1 MSAALIRQQT
11 WLFDAIT
18 ADQAPAR
25 LSRVLGGAAVP
36 AAIGLEVYRH
46 AYRARLRD
54 CLADDFSAVQQVLG
68 EAAFAVVADAYI
80 SELPPSASTLN
91 RYGAAFPTWLQ
102 GAAKRLAVAR
112 RVYVGQ
118 LAHLEWAL
126 VEAIHAPLSPTVTR
140 GALAKLAP
148 EGWVAA
154 RLTPVPSLRLV
165 RCTWS
170 INAAYAAH
178 LNARSLVPQRC
189 PGAVVVVRRAA
200 GLRRHQLGAVEARL
214 LGALCAGVPL
224 GRALAGIAPEQ
235 ASTVQAAFAHW
246 LASGFFSH
254 ISCPLLRRKSH
265 VANRPL

>member
-1 MSAALIRQQT
+1 MNAALLRQQT

-18 ADQAPAR
+18 ETQAPAR
-25 LSRVLGGAAVP
+25 LGRVLGGAAVP

-54 CLADDFSAVQQVLG
+54 CLADDFSAVQQVVG
-68 EAAFAVVADAYI
+68 EAAFAGMANAYI
-80 SELPPSASTLN
+80 DEVPPGASTLN

-102 GAAKRLAVAR
+102 GAAKRLAVPR

-126 VEAIHAPLSPTVTR
+126 VDAIHAPLSAPVTR
-140 GALAKLAP
+140 RSLAKLAP
-148 EGWVAA
+148 DGWVSA
-154 RLTPVPSLRLV
+154 RLTPMPSLRLV

-170 INAAYAAH
+170 INATYAAY
-178 LNARSLVPQRC
+178 LSGRLSGLTQLVPQRH

-200 GLRRHQLGAVEARL
+200 GLRRHELGAVEARL

-235 ASTVQAAFAHW
+235 APIVQAAFAQW

-254 ISCPLLRRKSH
+254 IS
-265 VANRPL
+265 